1 MTRWKMLIVA
11 IALGLAAISPLPAH
25 AVPLTL
31 VSQVNDL
38 NTTSCVYAGNP
49 GLCSGIGTPAVLPGG
64 SATNFLS
71 AAYTVGDLTGAV
83 GENTF
88 QVDIRVIQ
96 NDTSIL
102 TLTQFELFIDGV
114 SEFQLAGTHQLFDTE
129 PSSKSEYA
137 ITGFNLSSFG
147 AAQTAQFHITY
158 TGENAGPEVYFL
170 QHVPEPTTLML
181 MGVGFLGLSVWRK
194 YSKKSAGEAF

>member
-1 MTRWKMLIVA
+1 MTRWKTLMVA
-11 IALGLAAISPLPAH
+11 TALGLTAIAHPAY
-25 AVPLTL
+25 AVPLSL

-38 NTTSCVYAGNP
+38 NTATCVYAGNP

-71 AAYTVGDLTGAV
+71 AAYTVGDLTGASS
-83 GENTF
+83 NHF

-114 SEFQLAGTHQLFDTE
+114 SEFQLAGTHQLLDTQ

-137 ITGFNLSSFG
+137 ITGFNLSGFG
-147 AAQTAQFHITY
+147 AGQTAQFHITY

-170 QHVPEPTTLML
+170 QHVPEPTTVLL
-181 MGVGFLGLSVWRK
+181 MGVGFLGLGVWRR
-194 YSKKSAGEAF
+194 YSKKSAGEAI